1 MLIITHVNGIITHFG
16 DGSHQGT
23 SEHSE
28 AISITLK
35 TYYFCLDDIEMQ
47 TLLQETISS
56 SSGISRGPTIEVTPV
71 PHDNTVEP
79 PASDATNGESPY
91 APHQAITNKNRYTKS
106 ASAHYQSDHMAI
118 PQI

>member
-1 MLIITHVNGIITHFG
+1 
-16 DGSHQGT
+16 
-23 SEHSE
+23 
-28 AISITLK
+28 
-35 TYYFCLDDIEMQ
+35 MQ

-106 ASAHYQSDHMAI
+106 APGDPSDLIRGRA
-118 PQI
+118 PNGVR